1 MNILQHRYC
10 KNDGN
15 LTVFI
20 FTFALTNY
28 LIKLIVHVKGR
39 HPFVYALAEFIDNS
53 LRATRNNPPNP
64 QEIIIRILTAGT
76 GVSKRGMI
84 CIHDNGCGMS
94 KIELRDWAVM
104 NYTIEERGLTLN
116 EATDAGNRHQEVN
129 RKQYLTG
136 NLSYFGV
143 GSKNAAFFMGS
154 TVKVVTKKAGERY
167 VHELTL
173 AAEDLE
179 KRYRNQEAVYE
190 EDMVHR
196 NPGDTSTLNS
206 MEARFPVTHNW
217 VHEEVKLTTA
227 SPTSGFTRVII
238 GDLKPQIL
246 RQLADDQGGA
256 KICTELA
263 HLYHYY
269 IHGQDGNRGFNGQEG
284 DQSSSD
290 AGGRILLNIV
300 VQYQKD
306 NRLVWEKSLRD
317 VDDDF
322 ETTLL
327 RTQRAEFNFS
337 LNVPEY
343 GVVAGNLYYFPYENG
358 RETVPFL
365 PSLLK
370 ADHQI
375 HEAYA
380 GNTQHGTATQNAT
393 LPQSVR
399 GPPGALDGDLSDGDD
414 AHAFTFQAPIFE
426 TFWQGRLIPDS
437 RISTL
442 GFVEG
447 VRRKRNAISK
457 DTLPD
462 EAFCRLRGTLFF
474 GPAFHVTRNK

>member
-1 MNILQHRYC
+1 M
-10 KNDGN
+10 
-15 LTVFI
+15 
-20 FTFALTNY
+20 
-28 LIKLIVHVKGR
+28 KGR
-39 HPFVYALAEFIDNS
+39 HPFVYALAEFVDNS
-53 LRATRNNPPNP
+53 LRATRNNPPKTP
-64 QEIIIRILTAGT
+64 QEIIIHILTAGS
-76 GVSKRGMI
+76 GASKRGMI
-84 CIHDNGCGMS
+84 CIQDNGCGMS
-94 KIELRDWAVM
+94 KTELRDWAVM
-104 NYTIEERGLTLN
+104 NYTMEERGLSSE
-116 EATDAGNRHQEVN
+116 EATEMGNRLQEVT

-154 TVKVVTKKAGERY
+154 TVKVVTRKAEERY

-196 NPGDTSTLNS
+196 NPGDTSTLGT
-206 MEARFPVTHNW
+206 MEARFPVTHSW
-217 VHEEVKLTTA
+217 VHEEVKLNA
-227 SPTSGFTRVII
+227 AGPTSGFTRVMI

-269 IHGQDGNRGFNGQEG
+269 IHGQDGNNRTNNDTEV
-284 DQSSSD
+284 
-290 AGGRILLNIV
+290 RKLLKIT

-317 VDDDF
+317 VEDDF

-327 RTQRAEFNFS
+327 RTQRAEFSFS
-337 LNVPEY
+337 LTVPEY

-370 ADHQI
+370 IDHQL
-375 HEAYA
+375 HEAFA

-393 LPQSVR
+393 LPQSIRSSAV
-399 GPPGALDGDLSDGDD
+399 DGDLSDGDD
-414 AHAFTFQAPIFE
+414 ATAYAFQAPIFE

-442 GFVEG
+442 GFVEA
-447 VRRKRNAISK
+447 VRRKRNATSK
-457 DTLPD
+457 DALPD
-462 EAFCRLRGTLFF
+462 EVFRRLRGTLFF